1 MLFFDVLPLG
11 PSPTT
16 AGSGGRQRQQAVA
29 AAAEAAAAAAAG
41 KQGGGGARRRRLARA
56 TQARMFHCVLRM
68 RRMFLEC
75 PIHYIKQLTAMQALS
90 SLFTILRG
98 SPIGNLDVTGQ

>member
-1 MLFFDVLPLG
+1 
-11 PSPTT
+11 
-16 AGSGGRQRQQAVA
+16 
-29 AAAEAAAAAAAG
+29 
-41 KQGGGGARRRRLARA
+41 
-56 TQARMFHCVLRM
+56 MFHRVLRM